1 MVNSFGELRTGDT
14 WPNDDAAVDPSKDVS
29 SEAEA
34 DEVEE
39 LDVTEICVIVDS
51 EGSME

>member
-1 MVNSFGELRTGDT
+1 MVNSSGELRTGDT
-14 WPNDDAAVDPSKDVS
+14 WPNDDAAVDPSKDG

-39 LDVTEICVIVDS
+39 LDVTKICVIVDS

>member
-1 MVNSFGELRTGDT
+1 MVNSSDQFRRGDT
-14 WPNDDAAVDPSKDVS
+14 WPNDDAAVDPSKDG

-34 DEVEE
+34 DEAEE